1 VAVPTTVVTV
11 DAKYRAMSPRVAAKQ
26 LAVVLPIATVAM
38 LVIPV
43 IPVILVAGNRVAAC
57 SPSFFLVTLAAART
71 IAATAVATHAAKTGV
86 AETDANQ
93 LAGPIAD
100 PIVQMVVQTVAS
112 PLVAVKLLQ
121 HVGTAESL
129 LATVV
134 ATPVTHATLVTE
146 RPVFS
151 TSSSA
156 T

>member
-1 VAVPTTVVTV
+1 
-11 DAKYRAMSPRVAAKQ
+11 MSPPVAANQ
-26 LAVVLPIATVAM
+26 LAVVLPIVTAVI
-38 LVIPV
+38 LVILAIPV
-43 IPVILVAGNRVAAC
+43 IPVILVPGNRVAAC
-57 SPSFFLVTLAAART
+57 SPSCFLVTLAAART
-71 IAATAVATHAAKTGV
+71 IAATAVATHATTTGV

-100 PIVQMVVQTVAS
+100 PIVQMVVETVAS

-129 LATVV
+129 RATAV
-134 ATPVTHATLVTE
+134 AIPVTHATLVTE

>member
-26 LAVVLPIATVAM
+26 LAVVLPIAMVAI
-38 LVIPV
+38 L
-43 IPVILVAGNRVAAC
+43 VILVAGNRVAAC
-57 SPSFFLVTLAAART
+57 SPSCFLVTLVAART
-71 IAATAVATHAAKTGV
+71 TAATAVATHAAKTGV

-129 LATVV
+129 LATAV
-134 ATPVTHATLVTE
+134 ATPVTPATLVTE

-151 TSSSA
+151 TSFSE